1 MPVSQFLKDESLSEF
16 GTPGRKEGGR
26 CTGGGK
32 KGGKKKLRK
41 VAGTEIKGCGHAG
54 GGKFVPPIPPPCPSP
69 SPSPIRSEMAEISNP
84 AIKVSRNSQFAV
96 KK

>member
-32 KGGKKKLRK
+32 KGGKKKSEEKWREPRL
-41 VAGTEIKGCGHAG
+41 KGVDGR
-54 GGKFVPPIPPPCPSP
+54 KFVPPHPPSLSVP
-69 SPSPIRSEMAEISNP
+69 
-84 AIKVSRNSQFAV
+84 
-96 KK
+96 